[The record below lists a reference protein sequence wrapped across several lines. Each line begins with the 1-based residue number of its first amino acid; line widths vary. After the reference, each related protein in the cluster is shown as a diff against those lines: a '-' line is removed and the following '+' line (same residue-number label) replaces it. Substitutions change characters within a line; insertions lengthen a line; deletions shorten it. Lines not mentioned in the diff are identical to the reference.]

1 MLPDITSNTWAKN
14 IFIIFYTTKTIYNIQ
29 SWEAWRGVV
38 AGALV
43 AAVVAAAAAGAAAG
57 GAARGAVTILA
68 VAVAARGPRVVR
80 EAVPIALVAG
90 FAPSRAAA
98 GAAA

>member
-14 IFIIFYTTKTIYNIQ
+14 IFIIFYTSEKIYNIQ

-38 AGALV
+38 VGALV

-57 GAARGAVTILA
+57 GAARGAVTIFA
-68 VAVAARGPRVVR
+68 VAVAARGPRER
-80 EAVPIALVAG
+80 ERERESG
-90 FAPSRAAA
+90 KRSRLPW
-98 GAAA
+98 